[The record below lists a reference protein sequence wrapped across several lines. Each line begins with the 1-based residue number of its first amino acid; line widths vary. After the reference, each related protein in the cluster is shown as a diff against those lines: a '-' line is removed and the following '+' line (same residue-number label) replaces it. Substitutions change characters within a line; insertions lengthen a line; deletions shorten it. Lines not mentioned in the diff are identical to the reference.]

1 MTLHL
6 TLFQNDLYQDLIE
19 KEVASLKQ
27 QLNLEKRICYQISLV
42 LDEICTNIFQNNSNS
57 DELRIDITLCAKN
70 GKLTIIVEDNGIPF
84 DPTAVVEPNTK
95 LPLNKREEGGL
106 GLFLVKKFTSTFSY
120 TRVNGQN
127 QTTIRKDLENHT
139 QQPSTGNSQ

>member
-6 TLFQNDLYQDLIE
+6 TLFQNDIYQELIE

-27 QLNLEKRICYQISLV
+27 QLDLEKRICYQINLV
-42 LDEICTNIFQNNSNS
+42 LDEICTNIFQNNCDSKK
-57 DELRIDITLCAKN
+57 LRIDINIFTEN
-70 GKLTIIVEDNGIPF
+70 EQLTIIVEDNGIPF
-84 DPTAVVEPNTK
+84 DPTAVVEPNTN

-120 TRVNGQN
+120 TRVNGHN
-127 QTTIRKDLENHT
+127 QTTIQKNLEKHT
-139 QQPSTGNSQ
+139 PQPSTGN